1 VPSTSYIDF
10 AHSVAGI
17 ANRTDAAGAAVLD
30 ISAEEL
36 RLALPGYSEGA
47 ASSDAFLVQVG
58 SGMGLTVGSGAARA
72 DRFVV
77 AGQVAGQADYT
88 VRLDAAPVAVTVP
101 AADASQARTDEV
113 YLVVADAAYDAGAL
127 SLPRLGYRR
136 GDAGGGAPGPDAA
149 WKASALLATVA
160 VPAGATSIA
169 AGDVTDTRVFAH
181 APAAFPTGMLM
192 PFAGA
197 AAPDG
202 WLLCQGQ
209 AVSRTTYRR
218 LFRAIG
224 TAYGAGDGSTTFLLP
239 DARNRVLVGAG
250 SSYVLGAT
258 GGAATVT
265 LTTAQIPSHT
275 HDAAVGGAHG
285 HTASTEGAGSHA
297 HDVQGAMEG
306 SALGTNNLGATFNDW
321 SSQNVIDPTGNSGHH
336 SHSVTVNN
344 AADHDHSI
352 ASTGGGGSHENMPPY
367 LAANLLIK
375 T

>member
-47 ASSDAFLVQVG
+47 ASSDAFLVQAG

-136 GDAGGGAPGPDAA
+136 GDAGGGAPGPDGA
-149 WKASALLATVA
+149 WKASALLAAVA

-169 AGDVTDTRVFAH
+169 AGDVTDARAFAH

-192 PFAGA
+192 PFAGS

-239 DARNRVLVGAG
+239 DLRDRFPVGAG
-250 SSYVLGAT
+250 GAYGLNAK
-258 GGAATVT
+258 GGADSVT
-265 LTTAQIPSHT
+265 LTTAQIPAHNHAASTNTTGAHTHGYENHVAGTRNPDGVSSTTVGPGPGTTTSSGDHSHT
-275 HDAAVGGAHG
+275 VSVG
-285 HTASTEGAGSHA
+285 
-297 HDVQGAMEG
+297 
-306 SALGTNNLGATFNDW
+306 N
-321 SSQNVIDPTGNSGHH
+321 
-336 SHSVTVNN
+336 
-344 AADHDHSI
+344 
-352 ASTGGGGSHENMPPY
+352 TGGGGGHENRPPFIGVNF
-367 LAANLLIK
+367 AIK